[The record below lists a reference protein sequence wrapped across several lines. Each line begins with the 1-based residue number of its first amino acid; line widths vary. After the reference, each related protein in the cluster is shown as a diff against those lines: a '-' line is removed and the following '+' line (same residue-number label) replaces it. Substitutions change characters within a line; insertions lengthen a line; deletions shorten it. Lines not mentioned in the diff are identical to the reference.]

1 MIETKIGSG
10 SFGDVYLAK
19 DTRSGQHVAVKI
31 EYNNNEFSQICN
43 ESRIYLKLRNQEGVP
58 QFIKYGVETDSKYL
72 ATELLGPTL
81 GNLHTICGSRFSL

>member
-1 MIETKIGSG
+1 MNNRKSSNFTLGKRFMIETKIGSG

-43 ESRIYLKLRNQEGVP
+43 ESRIYLKLRN
-58 QFIKYGVETDSKYL
+58 
-72 ATELLGPTL
+72 
-81 GNLHTICGSRFSL
+81 